1 MFFLV
6 RHDRQTFV
14 IDLEPYRVDGQLAY
28 EFDQTF
34 DLARNLKPLSSL
46 EACLPQVEDVLHFE
60 IDASTCASGG
70 MLIKPIK
77 FCRITDPLPQNKQG
91 DIGDIENVDGDIG
104 EDADFEK
111 ASDVCSEGD
120 ASSER
125 MVDTDVESTSNSSC
139 EAGGYDDNLIKLPV
153 RATLDPPSTADAE
166 ATDTHSCRT
175 KERRDIL
182 WENIFFYCKG
192 SAWHPRS

>member
-14 IDLEPYRVDGQLAY
+14 IDLEPYRVDGEFAY
-28 EFDQTF
+28 KFDQTF

-46 EACLPQVEDVLHFE
+46 EACLPQVNVVFHFE

-70 MLIKPIK
+70 LLIKPIR
-77 FCRITDPLPQNKQG
+77 FQGITDPLPRDKQG

-104 EDADFEK
+104 EDADFDK

-125 MVDTDVESTSNSSC
+125 MVDTDVESTSNSESF
-139 EAGGYDDNLIKLPV
+139 
-153 RATLDPPSTADAE
+153 
-166 ATDTHSCRT
+166 
-175 KERRDIL
+175 KERISVL
-182 WENIFFYCKG
+182 MSG
-192 SAWHPRS
+192 